1 MVEVHFET
9 LNCFELHYAFSPFL
23 RSSQLLPILF
33 KCETSSIERFI
44 PVGNISLLCREG
56 AAFLNISAT
65 ETWSSMRPYLSHQG
79 VSLKLYLLQNE
90 RLSSLRNT
98 SNDRPQYPRVFIVF
112 IVFQFSTVLDSKTL
126 RWRFN
131 IELCPYRLC
140 KLFQLFEYWDNRASI
155 QNLKPFI
162 CQNSFSNTTQV

>member
-65 ETWSSMRPYLSHQG
+65 ETWSSMRPSLSHQRVG
-79 VSLKLYLLQNE
+79 LKLYLLQNE
-90 RLSSLRNT
+90 RLSSLGNT
-98 SNDRPQYPRVFIVF
+98 PKDRPQYSRVFMVF
-112 IVFQFSTVLDSKTL
+112 YFSTVLDSKAL